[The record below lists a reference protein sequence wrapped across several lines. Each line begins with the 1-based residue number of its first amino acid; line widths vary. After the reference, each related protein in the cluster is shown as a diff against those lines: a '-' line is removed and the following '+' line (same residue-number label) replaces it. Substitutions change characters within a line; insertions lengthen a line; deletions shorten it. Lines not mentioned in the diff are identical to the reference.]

1 MVFGPVGPVFSI
13 SPRLSRTTSG
23 LSQRRIEA
31 PGANQ
36 SIGRFEALREGEQAN
51 RFRGTIGIADSAGAL
66 ETRPY
71 RVRRM
76 LYDDS
81 GHGISGLTSGVAAAL
96 RHFREQRLSRRRQA
110 ALPDGA
116 P

>member
-1 MVFGPVGPVFSI
+1 MAG
-13 SPRLSRTTSG
+13 TTSG
-23 LSQRRIEA
+23 FSQRIEA

-36 SIGRFEALREGEQAN
+36 SIGRAEALREGGQAD
-51 RFRGTIGIADSAGAL
+51 RFRGTIGIADSTGAL

-71 RVRRM
+71 RIRRM
-76 LYDDS
+76 FYDDS
-81 GHGISGLTSGVAAAL
+81 GHGISGLASGVAAAL